1 MNTYDPQYVAEVNI
15 LPTQFV
21 KRSQLVLRSNQD
33 LKPDQDQRRFG
44 PLDLSPDP
52 YINKYG
58 SATL

>member
-1 MNTYDPQYVAEVNI
+1 
-15 LPTQFV
+15 
-21 KRSQLVLRSNQD
+21 VLRSNQD